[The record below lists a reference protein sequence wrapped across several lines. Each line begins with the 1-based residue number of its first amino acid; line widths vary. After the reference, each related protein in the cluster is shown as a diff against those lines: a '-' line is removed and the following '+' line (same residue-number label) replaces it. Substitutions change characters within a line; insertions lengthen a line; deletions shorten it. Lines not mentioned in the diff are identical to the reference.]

1 MRDRS
6 HRREF
11 HTLLVAASFA
21 WAICSFAQAADVNV
35 VGLSSSHAI
44 VVINDG
50 EPHVMSPGSEIDSVK
65 LLSVNEDSAQ
75 FLIDGRRQTLGL
87 GEFHGTSGGGR
98 SSTTLVADGR
108 GHYITQG
115 QINGGA
121 VTFLV
126 DTGSTFVVLSGG
138 EAQRLGIRYRNAPR
152 GWVTTANGVVPIYR
166 VTLDT
171 VKVGDIVINNVDAAV
186 QENGLPG
193 GVLLGMSFLSRTDMT
208 RDGANMVLT
217 KRY

>member
-1 MRDRS
+1 MRRTI
-6 HRREF
+6 HAKGIHPALAMAF
-11 HTLLVAASFA
+11 LLCTGMSCAR
-21 WAICSFAQAADVNV
+21 AADVNV

-44 VVINDG
+44 VVINGDA
-50 EPHVMSPGSEIDSVK
+50 PRVMAPGSEFDGVK
-65 LLSVNEDSAQ
+65 LLSVDELSAR

-87 GEFHGTSGGGR
+87 GEFHGTSSGGR

-108 GHYITQG
+108 GHYFTEG

-126 DTGSTFVVLSGG
+126 DTGSTFVVLPAQ
-138 EAQRLGIRYRNAPR
+138 EAQRLGIHYLDAPR
-152 GWVTTANGVVPIYR
+152 SWVTTANGVVPIYR
-166 VTLDT
+166 VTLDH
-171 VKVGDIVINNVDAAV
+171 VKVGDIVINNVAAAV
-186 QENGLPG
+186 QEAALPG

-208 RDGANMVLT
+208 RDGATMVLT